1 MKHVTKQRA
10 LESINI
16 SEVTFN
22 KKKHTMETFE
32 ADNEKLTFW
41 RQPIILLLK

>member
-22 KKKHTMETFE
+22 KKE
-32 ADNEKLTFW
+32 AHYGNIW
-41 RQPIILLLK
+41 SR